1 MSGTLVRPRQRGE
14 PGLKSRQQLER
25 ERTDQEEMRREI
37 PIYSETMVEVM
48 ARFCAADPDAANKV
62 GYTDAIAT
70 VLQDADVH
78 GMSVRDQERLL
89 EVVDADGDGK
99 VTALEAA
106 AAQYF
111 LTVTNQGFEAP
122 EKRGERIT
130 YHGDVSN
137 MKVCCPCPRS
147 PLVARAVRR
156 PSDMTGCGRSAS
168 TRCLRSCSCAR

>member
-89 EVVDADGDGK
+89 EVVDAAHVEQEETHTEQARSDGG
-99 VTALEAA
+99 AA
-106 AAQYF
+106 SAFAE
-111 LTVTNQGFEAP
+111 TRTWIKDVQG
-122 EKRGERIT
+122 G
-130 YHGDVSN
+130 GL
-137 MKVCCPCPRS
+137 
-147 PLVARAVRR
+147 PLVLPPKAHA
-156 PSDMTGCGRSAS
+156 PTSLLYTGCV
-168 TRCLRSCSCAR
+168 